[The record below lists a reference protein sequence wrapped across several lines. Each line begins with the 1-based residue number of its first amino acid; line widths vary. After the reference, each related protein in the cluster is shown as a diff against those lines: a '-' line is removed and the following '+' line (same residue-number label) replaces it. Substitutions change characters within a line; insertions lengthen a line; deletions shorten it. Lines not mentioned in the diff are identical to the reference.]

1 MNTYFE
7 VKTQYSKIGEDG
19 NPKKVSESFLADAI
33 SCTDAELIVTKEVQ
47 PFSNGEFKIKNIR
60 ETTIAELFQRDVE
73 GKWYACR
80 LAMVVE
86 ADNGKEKRIPVLIY
100 VRAVDV
106 NDAEEFVMLQL
117 KKSMADWVV
126 VGVTETKIIDVFTK

>member
-1 MNTYFE
+1 MYYE
-7 VKTQYSKIGEDG
+7 IKTQYNKLGEDG
-19 NPKKVSESFLADAI
+19 QPKKVTESLLVDAL
-33 SCTDAELIVTKEVQ
+33 SCTEAEAIGITEVQ
-47 PFSNGEFKIKNIR
+47 PFSTDNFKVCNVR
-60 ETTIAELFQRDVE
+60 ETKIAELFQRDVE

-80 LAMVVE
+80 LAIVVE

-126 VGVTETKIIDVFTK
+126 VGVTETRIIDVFTK

>member
-19 NPKKVSESFLADAI
+19 EPKKVSESFLADAI

-86 ADNGKEKRIPVLIY
+86 ADNGKEDLLQDLVSSITSFCARLYGQRRCKR
-100 VRAVDV
+100 R
-106 NDAEEFVMLQL
+106 
-117 KKSMADWVV
+117 
-126 VGVTETKIIDVFTK
+126 TEKIIQ

>member
-1 MNTYFE
+1 MYYE
-7 VKTQYSKIGEDG
+7 IKTQYNKLGEDG
-19 NPKKVSESFLADAI
+19 QPKKVTESFLVDAL
-33 SCTDAELIVTKEVQ
+33 SCTEAEAIGITEVQ
-47 PFSNGEFKIKNIR
+47 PFSTDNFKVCNVR
-60 ETTIAELFQRDVE
+60 ETKIAELFQRDVE

-80 LAMVVE
+80 LAIVVE

-126 VGVTETKIIDVFTK
+126 VGVTETRIIDVFTK

>member
-1 MNTYFE
+1 MYYE
-7 VKTQYSKIGEDG
+7 IKTQYNKLGEDG
-19 NPKKVSESFLADAI
+19 QPKKVTESFLVDAL
-33 SCTDAELIVTKEVQ
+33 SCTEAEAIGITEVQ
-47 PFSNGEFKIKNIR
+47 PFSTGNFKVCNVR
-60 ETTIAELFQRDVE
+60 ETKIAELFQRDVE

-80 LAMVVE
+80 LAIVVE

-126 VGVTETKIIDVFTK
+126 VGVTETRIIDVFTK

>member
-1 MNTYFE
+1 MYYE
-7 VKTQYSKIGEDG
+7 IKTQYNKLGEDG
-19 NPKKVSESFLADAI
+19 QPKKVTESFLVDAL
-33 SCTDAELIVTKEVQ
+33 SCTEAEAIGITEVQ
-47 PFSNGEFKIKNIR
+47 PFSTDSFKVCNIR
-60 ETTIAELFQRDVE
+60 ETKIAELFQRDVE

-126 VGVTETKIIDVFTK
+126 VGVTETRIIDVFTK

>member
-1 MNTYFE
+1 MYYE
-7 VKTQYSKIGEDG
+7 IKTQYNKLGEDG
-19 NPKKVSESFLADAI
+19 QPKKVTESFLVDAL
-33 SCTDAELIVTKEVQ
+33 SCTEAEAIGITEVQ
-47 PFSNGEFKIKNIR
+47 PFSTDSFKVCNVR
-60 ETTIAELFQRDVE
+60 ETKIAELFQRDVE

-126 VGVTETKIIDVFTK
+126 VGVTETRIVDVFTK

>member
-1 MNTYFE
+1 MYYE
-7 VKTQYSKIGEDG
+7 IKTQYNKLREDG
-19 NPKKVSESFLADAI
+19 QPKKVTESFLVDAL
-33 SCTDAELIVTKEVQ
+33 SCTEAEAIGITEVQ
-47 PFSNGEFKIKNIR
+47 PFSTDNFKVCNVR
-60 ETTIAELFQRDVE
+60 ETKIAELFQRDVE

-80 LAMVVE
+80 LAIVVE

-126 VGVTETKIIDVFTK
+126 VGVTETRIIDVFTK